1 MTQTFNNYESTDKS
15 QFMRCSKIN
24 ATVS

>member
-15 QFMRCSKIN
+15 QFMRRSIN
-24 ATVS
+24 AAVS